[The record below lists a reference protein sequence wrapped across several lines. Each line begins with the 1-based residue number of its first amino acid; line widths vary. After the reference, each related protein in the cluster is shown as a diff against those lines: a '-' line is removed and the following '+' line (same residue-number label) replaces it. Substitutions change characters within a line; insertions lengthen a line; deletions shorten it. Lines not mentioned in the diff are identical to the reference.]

1 MSVRIVTRLDIVRKE
16 IAANK
21 ASKLD
26 FDIGSVSGN
35 LRAIISAE
43 DMQFN
48 SGDIKSI
55 AINKIKLPADYLCF
69 ISGYGS
75 NSFGHC
81 IAVDEDIPLP
91 VSMERLVD
99 HSMFA
104 AAKDCEIKKDDLLG
118 VLTLLPVHLH
128 EKHYHKK

>member
-1 MSVRIVTRLDIVRKE
+1 MSVRVVTRLDIVRKK

-26 FDIGSVSGN
+26 FDIGNISGD
-35 LRAIISAE
+35 LRAIIAEE

-55 AINKIKLPADYLCF
+55 KINKIKIPANYLCF
-69 ISGYGS
+69 LSGYGS

-91 VSMERLVD
+91 ASMERLVD

-104 AAKDCEIKKDDLLG
+104 AATDCEIKKDDLLG
-118 VLTLLPVHLH
+118 VLILLPVHLH
-128 EKHYHKK
+128 ENYHKK